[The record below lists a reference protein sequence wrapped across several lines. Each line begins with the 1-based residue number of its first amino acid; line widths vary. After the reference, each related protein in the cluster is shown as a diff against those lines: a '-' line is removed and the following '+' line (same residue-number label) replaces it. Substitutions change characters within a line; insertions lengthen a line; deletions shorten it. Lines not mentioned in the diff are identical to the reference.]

1 MRLFWYVNKQFS
13 ILMIYHFQSK
23 GSGLNPENVTLVLE
37 EASRRLGDEAEDKD
51 LKGTAE
57 KKSFKQT
64 VKVERIIS
72 AFLLQAHLV
81 KNSIRVASRS
91 SKVTTTETCGDPA
104 KYFETNNSKNKIH
117 IFFLSQEKRL
127 QRESS
132 KDPEHFDGILS
143 SFDGCQ

>member
-64 VKVERIIS
+64 VKVETIIS

-81 KNSIRVASRS
+81 KNSIRIASRS

-104 KYFETNNSKNKIH
+104 KYETN
-117 IFFLSQEKRL
+117 
-127 QRESS
+127 
-132 KDPEHFDGILS
+132 
-143 SFDGCQ
+143 

>member
-1 MRLFWYVNKQFS
+1 MRLLWDVNKQFS

-64 VKVERIIS
+64 VKVETIIS

-81 KNSIRVASRS
+81 KNSIRIATRS

-104 KYFETNNSKNKIH
+104 KYETNNSNYKIQ
-117 IFFLSQEKRL
+117 FFSFPGKT
-127 QRESS
+127 SS
-132 KDPEHFDGILS
+132 KGKFKRS
-143 SFDGCQ
+143 